1 MKKRSLKQTL
11 IDYYEHPRKFFILF
25 FFIIIE
31 LISYPLFMNTPIAG
45 IIFNIAST
53 LVLMAAITAV
63 GYTPTTFRLALV
75 LGGFAFFGIWYL
87 LIFEGS
93 AWSGIVG
100 KAAYISRA
108 LFEFMVLILI
118 LKKIMKVKEITL
130 DTIFGAIN
138 VYLLMGMSFAMI
150 YGLIVAIDPGAIIYD
165 GHGIESEAFPLFS
178 LIYYSFV
185 TLTTL
190 GYGDILPVSPMAKT
204 VAYLEAVFGVM
215 YMAILV
221 ASLVSIYISKGIS
234 RSSSNDN

>member
-1 MKKRSLKQTL
+1 MKKRILRQTL
-11 IDYYEHPRKFFILF
+11 IDYYRHPRKFLILF
-25 FFIIIE
+25 LFIIIE
-31 LISYPLFMNTPIAG
+31 LISYPLLMHTAMSG
-45 IIFNIAST
+45 IVFNITST
-53 LVLMAAITAV
+53 LVLVAAITAV
-63 GYTPTTFRLALV
+63 GYTKTTFRLALI
-75 LGGFAFFGIWYL
+75 LGGFAFLGIWYL
-87 LIFEGS
+87 LVFEGS

-130 DTIFGAIN
+130 DTIFGAVN

-150 YGLIVAIDPGAIIYD
+150 YGLIVSIDPGAIVYG
-165 GHGIESEAFPLFS
+165 GHGIESEANPLFS
-178 LIYYSFV
+178 LMYYSFV

-190 GYGDILPVSPMAKT
+190 GYGDILPISPMAKT

-234 RSSSNDN
+234 RSSNNDN